1 MGLLSTF
8 PRPLR
13 WVEAN
18 HVIAGGGSTKRQGPA
33 DIAKSEHGQPPP
45 AEPRGGRKNRLQ
57 KIQDHTLLIVFLL

>member
-18 HVIAGGGSTKRQGPA
+18 HVIASGGGAKRQGPA
-33 DIAKSEHGQPPP
+33 DIAKAEHGQPPS
-45 AEPRGGRKNRLQ
+45 AEPGGGRKNRL
-57 KIQDHTLLIVFLL
+57 